1 MKPEGGGPCLGAPFD
16 PGGGPARREPLQ
28 TRLPLHG
35 RRRGRKLGPRRAAL
49 LAAALPD
56 LALDPS
62 KLLFGPER
70 LFPGTVT
77 EVWLEIGFGGGEHL
91 AAEAA
96 AHPGIGYIGCD
107 IFLNGIAKALALAET
122 RQLRNL
128 RLFNCD
134 GRDLLAALP
143 PASLAGVYLLYPD
156 PWPKRRHQNRRFLSA
171 EMLARL
177 AKVLRPRGE
186 LRFATDADHLAAWTL
201 AQVLKSSC
209 FEWAPPSAGA
219 WQRPWD
225 GWTGTRYETKALRE
239 GRKPV
244 YLTFYRK

>member
-1 MKPEGGGPCLGAPFD
+1 
-16 PGGGPARREPLQ
+16 
-28 TRLPLHG
+28 
-35 RRRGRKLGPRRAAL
+35 
-49 LAAALPD
+49 
-56 LALDPS
+56 
-62 KLLFGPER
+62 
-70 LFPGTVT
+70 
-77 EVWLEIGFGGGEHL
+77 
-91 AAEAA
+91 
-96 AHPGIGYIGCD
+96 
-107 IFLNGIAKALALAET
+107 LNGIAKALALAEAQP
-122 RQLRNL
+122 RRNL

-177 AKVLRPRGE
+177 AEVLRPGGE

-201 AQVLKSSC
+201 AQVLKSSR

-225 GWTGTRYETKALRE
+225 GWAGTRYEAKALRE

-244 YLTFYRK
+244 YLIFYRK